1 MNTAKQIYPLY
12 LSRLRTNEVFGYLTS
27 IINGITYLPDTG
39 RDSAIINNRI
49 TQFKEAYKSFN
60 DAINIS
66 FITDI
71 NAQASQAD
79 KTRCHAW
86 SGTRNYIISMHVHP
100 NEQVV
105 SAAKEA
111 KHLFDK
117 YENPAKISNL
127 EADGILHNLLKDLWA
142 IDKDKRAALSL
153 DIWLNDLEKKNNA
166 YHTAVEQQREAI
178 STKKKGIVKQTRLA
192 AEYAY
197 RQLVNIINATILI
210 DPLTDYSNFINY
222 VNALI
227 NDQKSILKTRQT
239 KLRNKEEKEIL

>member
-1 MNTAKQIYPLY
+1 
-12 LSRLRTNEVFGYLTS
+12 
-27 IINGITYLPDTG
+27 
-39 RDSAIINNRI
+39 
-49 TQFKEAYKSFN
+49 
-60 DAINIS
+60 
-66 FITDI
+66 
-71 NAQASQAD
+71 
-79 KTRCHAW
+79 
-86 SGTRNYIISMHVHP
+86 MHVHP

-197 RQLVNIINATILI
+197 RQLVNTINATILI